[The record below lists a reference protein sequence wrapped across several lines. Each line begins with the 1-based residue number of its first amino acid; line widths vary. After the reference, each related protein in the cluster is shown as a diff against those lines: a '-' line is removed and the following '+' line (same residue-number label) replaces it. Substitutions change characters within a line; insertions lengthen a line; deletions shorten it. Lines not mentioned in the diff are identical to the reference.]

1 MEKSGVNKQDPK
13 EVENHENDSNSKSTS
28 DGTAVVDIPRNKL
41 KKINNEHPDKKRV
54 YKIVLTGGWY
64 FFAFYIIHKKHIIL
78 R

>member
-64 FFAFYIIHKKHIIL
+64 FFLHSIL
-78 R
+78 FIKNILF